1 MSATANAY
9 TLGMKAQLDA
19 LNVKVMPSGH
29 ATDAVGPQCAQWD
42 QSERRNPRLQ
52 TAHALTQAQG
62 LRYAGEN
69 LRRKVTAEVEKL
81 RDSFVNSFLQFKSQR

>member
-29 ATDAVGPQCAQWD
+29 ATDAVRSQCAQWD
-42 QSERRNPRLQ
+42 QSEWRNPRIQ
-52 TAHALTQAQG
+52 TALALTQAQG
-62 LRYAGEN
+62 LRNAGEN
-69 LRRKVTAEVEKL
+69 LRRKVMAEVEKL
-81 RDSFVNSFLQFKSQR
+81 RDSFVNSFLQFTSQR